1 MEANG
6 IFLILENI
14 RSVEN
19 VGSIFRTADAAGV
32 GKIYLVGY
40 TPAPTDRFGRERRD
54 FAKVSLGA
62 EKNIAWEAKSDILAL
77 ISELKAQGVQIISIE
92 QSPKAIDYRSTKV
105 TLPVA
110 FIYGN
115 EVDGVTSEALAASD
129 KVVAIPMKGKK
140 ESLNVSVSV
149 GISLFRLLENVR

>member
-1 MEANG
+1 MNG
-6 IFLILENI
+6 KEVYLVLENI

-32 GKIYLVGY
+32 SKIFLVGY
-40 TPAPTDRFGRERRD
+40 TPAPTDRFGRARKD

-62 EKNIAWEAKSDILAL
+62 EKNIAWEAKEDILSL
-77 ISELKAQGVQIISIE
+77 ISQLKAQSMQIISVE
-92 QSPKAIDYRSTKV
+92 QSPRATDYRTTPI

-115 EVDGVTSEALAASD
+115 EVGGVSKEALAASD
-129 KVVAIPMKGKK
+129 KVAVIPMNGKK

-149 GISLFRLLENVR
+149 GISLFRLLENAH